1 MPRRVLVHPVGE
13 TLDIV
18 DVLHRLLAQ
27 HLLLLVAVLAPEGAV
42 QARARR
48 LERLGRGDGLL
59 RGVRG
64 DLVRGVGDGDHLLL
78 GGLGST
84 RWAEGQHYV
93 GSDGRGEPGG
103 GGREAKGGGAAGE
116 VGASATAAVIQARLH
131 RALLWPL
138 HRRVRRCLGRGLMLM
153 GLRGAPRAIGAVIR
167 PDRARH
173 REGGGV
179 HRGGGN
185 HRLEH
190 VVLGRAGSVSL

>member
-64 DLVRGVGDGDHLLL
+64 DLWRRV
-78 GGLGST
+78 
-84 RWAEGQHYV
+84 
-93 GSDGRGEPGG
+93 
-103 GGREAKGGGAAGE
+103 AAGDE
-116 VGASATAAVIQARLH
+116 SEL
-131 RALLWPL
+131 
-138 HRRVRRCLGRGLMLM
+138 
-153 GLRGAPRAIGAVIR
+153 
-167 PDRARH
+167 
-173 REGGGV
+173 
-179 HRGGGN
+179 
-185 HRLEH
+185 
-190 VVLGRAGSVSL
+190 